1 MGYFTAVRLQPISD
15 LPPIQHLTN
24 SHFTMST
31 TPTTIEL
38 PTSDAP
44 KPVVFF
50 RRNAKGKS
58 SLRKRAV
65 TPPPASDSD
74 DDSDYDSS
82 EERDGQPKVKK
93 RKRNTGTVVA
103 TTSDAAAQG
112 TADPGTAKY
121 TATSRSIVQTN
132 DATKQSNWYDEEDK
146 EAALLGRR
154 KKPAAATDDDPVADD
169 GTYTGNKGYG
179 SFIKKSADAASRK
192 PVGPVKAS
200 TNIRT
205 ITITDYAPDVCKDYK
220 LTGFCGFGDTCK
232 FLHAREDY
240 AAGWKL
246 DREWEIKQKGGKM
259 PVLQG
264 KKMGTGA
271 WKPTEE
277 KEEEEI
283 PFKCV
288 ICKEDYK
295 SPIQTKCGHYFCEKC
310 AIDRYRKKN
319 PSCAICGKR
328 TDGVFNGAKGLQK
341 KLDIAKERAE
351 EEERKKKEEEEEAA
365 KK

>member
-1 MGYFTAVRLQPISD
+1 MPS
-15 LPPIQHLTN
+15 
-24 SHFTMST
+24 

-38 PTSDAP
+38 PPADAP

-58 SLRKRAV
+58 SLRKRAA

-74 DDSDYDSS
+74 GGSDYDSS
-82 EERDGQPKVKK
+82 SEGGGDGGPRKIKK
-93 RKRNTGTVVA
+93 RRRNMGTVVA
-103 TTSDAAAQG
+103 ATSDVRGAGAADA
-112 TADPGTAKY
+112 GTAKY
-121 TATSRSIVQTN
+121 AATSRDIVQTN
-132 DATKQSNWYDEEDK
+132 DATKQSNWYDEE
-146 EAALLGRR
+146 EAGLLGRR
-154 KKPAAATDDDPVADD
+154 KKPAAAAAATTDDAAGPPADD

-192 PVGPVKAS
+192 PVGPVKAP

-205 ITITDYAPDVCKDYK
+205 ITVTDYAPDVCKDYK

-264 KKMGTGA
+264 KKMGTGE
-271 WKPTEE
+271 WKPADE

-288 ICKEDYK
+288 ICKGDYK
-295 SPIQTKCGHYFCEKC
+295 SPIQTKCGHYFCENC
-310 AIDRYRKKN
+310 AIDRYRRKN